1 MEQNAKDALESGDL
15 PRLKDLVASGQ
26 VPVHGVE
33 GTDSPLHLA
42 TLHGHL
48 DIARYLVE
56 EAGADP
62 WHRNGEGMSPLDLA
76 AYNGHLEVVRYLI
89 EERGMDPSEVNAQV
103 GLKGP
108 ELC

>member
-15 PRLKDLVASGQ
+15 PRLKHLVASGQ

-42 TLHGHL
+42 ALHGHL

-56 EAGADP
+56 EAGVNPKQRNAD
-62 WHRNGEGMSPLDLA
+62 GLSPLDLA

-89 EERGMDPSEVNAQV
+89 EERGMDPTKIDAQV
-103 GLKGP
+103 GLK
-108 ELC
+108 LSML

>member
-1 MEQNAKDALESGDL
+1 MEQNAKDALKSGDL

-48 DIARYLVE
+48 DIARYLIE
-56 EAGADP
+56 EAGVDP
-62 WHRNGEGMSPLDLA
+62 RLRNARGMSSLDLA
-76 AYNGHLEVVRYLI
+76 ACNGHLEIVRYLI
-89 EERGMDPSEVNAQV
+89 EERGMDPSEADAQV